1 MVITSKDI
9 RPSPDKNEQSPAEKR
24 ETLRDSKLNEEAEIN
39 NRKMRLR
46 KQEAITQA
54 KKKALEERLSK
65 VIEFKSE
72 PEQLM
77 IVSPAL
83 TKLKLA
89 DSPHRVKSPT
99 QVSNERYKSPQNQH
113 NLSQDFYN
121 TSEQSGSIFL
131 QLSRR
136 YISPS
141 PVPIPFGQ
149 LECPNMNTITND
161 HNGQD
166 QDER

>member
-1 MVITSKDI
+1 
-9 RPSPDKNEQSPAEKR
+9 
-24 ETLRDSKLNEEAEIN
+24 
-39 NRKMRLR
+39 MRLR

-113 NLSQDFYN
+113 NLSQDF
-121 TSEQSGSIFL
+121 
-131 QLSRR
+131 
-136 YISPS
+136 
-141 PVPIPFGQ
+141 
-149 LECPNMNTITND
+149 
-161 HNGQD
+161 
-166 QDER
+166 